1 MIGSYLDALS
11 AELRVPRRARDR
23 IVAETR
29 DHLVDAVAAGQTEE
43 EAVAAF
49 GEARQLA
56 ARFHEQLASSS
67 AQRAAGQTVLL
78 AIAFGIGVAAAFGS
92 SNIFPLGIVVFVGAQ
107 LAAVAGAL
115 ALVRWLRYRSAP
127 LVPSARLGDLYR
139 TGFVVVGAVAVVGIA
154 EMVNGLPIAGGVM
167 LAAALVV
174 GVRIRAAVARA
185 RVLLP
190 PAPSTEDVLDDVVA
204 VLPQLEPVAKWVP
217 LRRNP
222 WRVCLLFAVACG
234 VALAGWHGVVEAGG
248 PVTFANFGRA
258 MLAGLVIASIEATAV
273 IACFAAFARPL
284 GIRR

>member
-1 MIGSYLDALS
+1 MIGSYVDALS
-11 AELRVPRRARDR
+11 AELRVARRARDR

-29 DHLVDAVAAGQTEE
+29 DHLVEAVAAGQTEE

-67 AQRAAGQTVLL
+67 ARRAAGQTALL

-92 SNIFPLGIVVFVGAQ
+92 SNTFALGIVVFVGAQ

-174 GVRIRAAVARA
+174 GVRVRAAVARA
-185 RVLLP
+185 RVLP

-258 MLAGLVIASIEATAV
+258 MLAGIVIASIEAAAV